1 MIRLHD
7 QSLNSLNNRR
17 RVRSQFGASYLSE
30 YDTAPISFRIGG
42 MAGEYR
48 IETRIGSDSF
58 QGSTNG
64 VVSAENEVAIE
75 EGAQGASTKENKL
88 QV

>member
-1 MIRLHD
+1 
-7 QSLNSLNNRR
+7 
-17 RVRSQFGASYLSE
+17 
-30 YDTAPISFRIGG
+30 